1 MVSNQLQSG
10 SSIYLGLPNAFGSDA
25 DLAIITGSYSTLSNT
40 SELPVVTDSTN
51 DLHFNNT
58 YGLFTGAGLN
68 LKGGISAFDK
78 YWKTYLDSL
87 YWEGAKK
94 IELGCYNGR

>member
-1 MVSNQLQSG
+1 MSNLSELPAVSG
-10 SSIYLGLPNAFGSDA
+10 SS
-25 DLAIITGSYSTLSNT
+25 
-40 SELPVVTDSTN
+40 N

-58 YGLFTGAGLN
+58 YGNFTSAGLN
-68 LKGGISAFDK
+68 LNDGVSSFNK

-94 IELGCYNGR
+94 VELDLFFNEYEYKDIQLNDRILIKGQAYRINKI